1 MNRKTSFD
9 PTAWREGDPN
19 APAEQQRYGQSVPS
33 RSWILRT
40 LEAAKGP
47 RTREHLELAL
57 GLGEDDPLEGFSHRL
72 SAMVRDGQLV
82 KNRRGGYGVPRE
94 MHLVTGRVLAHKDG
108 FGFLT
113 PDDGG
118 NDLFLPPQ
126 QMRSLWPGDRVVV
139 RAEEE
144 DHRGRREAVVVEI
157 LERGVRQVVGRLTI
171 DHGAAMVMPENPRI
185 THEVVIPSEERGS
198 ARDGDM
204 VVVDILS
211 DPKPRKS
218 PVGRIVEV
226 LGAHLGPGMEI
237 EAAIRAHGIPHE
249 FPEEALAE
257 AEALPDGVEPGDT
270 EGRKDLRKLPLVTID
285 GEDARDFDD
294 AIHAKRTFGGWRVW
308 VAIADVDAYV
318 PSGSALDA
326 HAQERGNSVYFP
338 EHVVP
343 MLPEKLSNG
352 LCSLNPNVDRLCM
365 VCEMQIKRNGEIV
378 RGRFY
383 EGVMRSH
390 ARLTYTEVAQALETH
405 SMPAHAD
412 KGLLKHLR
420 ELNQLYEALAAA
432 RAARGTV
439 AFDTQE
445 TRFVFDEGQKID
457 RIVPTVRN
465 RAHVIV
471 EECMIAANVSA
482 ARFVLKHKRGALFRV
497 HAPPSL
503 EKVQALRDFLATRG
517 IRLGGGDDPQ
527 PADLQAVMAEAE
539 GRPDFVVIQ
548 TMMLR
553 AMMQARYLPDCEGHF
568 GLALEEYA
576 HFTSP
581 IRRYPDLVLHR
592 AIKRV
597 LHQVSKR
604 DEPLSHDALE
614 GLGAHCSTTE
624 RRADEATRD
633 VALWLKCEYMQQHLG
648 DSFPGTITGVAPFG
662 VFVTLDDI
670 YVEGLVHV
678 TALDN
683 DYYEHDPVQG
693 RFVGRRSG
701 RTYALGDAL
710 AVKVVR
716 VSLDERRIDLEP
728 DAAGGR
734 RQTPGGEQDRG
745 ASKPRKAS
753 AQPPSSSER
762 VQSDAQ
768 PARKGGRGAKAA
780 AAKRA
785 AKKAARQPDKKA
797 GKKQAARS
805 ATKKTATKK
814 AAGRRRGA
822 KQTSKS
828 N

>member
-9 PTAWREGDPN
+9 PTAWREVDPN
-19 APAEQQRYGQSVPS
+19 ANSEQQRYGQAVPS

-40 LEAAKGP
+40 LEAANGP
-47 RTREHLELAL
+47 RTREQLEDAL
-57 GLGEDDPLEGFSHRL
+57 GMGEDDPLEGFSHRL

-94 MHLVTGRVLAHKDG
+94 MHMVTGRVLAHKDG

-126 QMRSLWPGDRVVV
+126 QMQSLWPGDRVVV

-157 LERGVRQVVGRLTI
+157 LERGVRQVVGRLSI
-171 DHGAAMVMPENPRI
+171 DHGVAMVMPENPRI
-185 THEVVIPSEERGS
+185 THEVVIPPEERAGAS
-198 ARDGDM
+198 DGDM

-211 DPKPRKS
+211 DPKPRKA
-218 PVGRIVEV
+218 PVGRVVEV
-226 LGAHLGPGMEI
+226 LGEHLGPGMEI

-249 FPEEALAE
+249 FPQEAMDE
-257 AEALPDGVEPGDT
+257 AEALPDGVEPDDVQ
-270 EGRKDLRKLPLVTID
+270 GRKDLRKLPLVTID

-294 AIHAKRTFGGWRVW
+294 AIHAKRTLGGWRVW

-318 PSGSALDA
+318 PFDSALDQ

-390 ARLTYTEVAQALETH
+390 ARLTYTEVAEALE
-405 SMPAHAD
+405 SDVAPAHAG
-412 KGLLKHLR
+412 KGLMKHLR
-420 ELNQLYEALAAA
+420 ELNNLYEALAKA

-445 TRFVFDEGQKID
+445 TRFLFDEGQKIE

-497 HAPPSL
+497 HAPPSM
-503 EKVQALRDFLATRG
+503 EKIQTLRDFLATRG
-517 IRLGGGDDPQ
+517 IPLGGGDDPQ
-527 PADLQAVMAEAE
+527 PADFQAVMELAE

-553 AMMQARYLPDCEGHF
+553 AMMQARYLPECDGHF

-581 IRRYPDLVLHR
+581 IRRYPDLILHR
-592 AIKRV
+592 AIKRA
-597 LHQVSKR
+597 LHQVPKR
-604 DEPLSHDALE
+604 DEPLTHEVLE

-648 DSFPGTITGVAPFG
+648 DTFPGTITGVAPFG
-662 VFVTLDDI
+662 VFVTLDNI

-693 RFVGRRSG
+693 RFIGRRSG

-710 AVKVVR
+710 AVQVAR

-728 DAAGGR
+728 DSKGGQSPSDKQETKPGRNRKR
-734 RQTPGGEQDRG
+734 R
-745 ASKPRKAS
+745 S
-753 AQPPSSSER
+753 AQPPSSSEP
-762 VQSDAQ
+762 VDSGSQA
-768 PARKGGRGAKAA
+768 AKKGGRKRRGA
-780 AAKRA
+780 
-785 AKKAARQPDKKA
+785 
-797 GKKQAARS
+797 S
-805 ATKKTATKK
+805 TKK
-814 AAGRRRGA
+814 AAGKKAPSEKAAAKGGQDGRGKKTAAKKQGAVRRRSA
-822 KQTSKS
+822 KKTPKS
-828 N
+828 E

>member
-1 MNRKTSFD
+1 
-9 PTAWREGDPN
+9 
-19 APAEQQRYGQSVPS
+19 
-33 RSWILRT
+33 
-40 LEAAKGP
+40 
-47 RTREHLELAL
+47 
-57 GLGEDDPLEGFSHRL
+57 
-72 SAMVRDGQLV
+72 
-82 KNRRGGYGVPRE
+82 
-94 MHLVTGRVLAHKDG
+94 
-108 FGFLT
+108 
-113 PDDGG
+113 
-118 NDLFLPPQ
+118 
-126 QMRSLWPGDRVVV
+126 
-139 RAEEE
+139 
-144 DHRGRREAVVVEI
+144 
-157 LERGVRQVVGRLTI
+157 
-171 DHGAAMVMPENPRI
+171 
-185 THEVVIPSEERGS
+185 
-198 ARDGDM
+198 
-204 VVVDILS
+204 
-211 DPKPRKS
+211 
-218 PVGRIVEV
+218 
-226 LGAHLGPGMEI
+226 
-237 EAAIRAHGIPHE
+237 AHGIPHE

-716 VSLDERRIDLEP
+716 
-728 DAAGGR
+728 
-734 RQTPGGEQDRG
+734 
-745 ASKPRKAS
+745 
-753 AQPPSSSER
+753 
-762 VQSDAQ
+762 
-768 PARKGGRGAKAA
+768 
-780 AAKRA
+780 
-785 AKKAARQPDKKA
+785 
-797 GKKQAARS
+797 
-805 ATKKTATKK
+805 
-814 AAGRRRGA
+814 
-822 KQTSKS
+822 
-828 N
+828 